1 MEKTAKT
8 DNFLKAIK
16 KYADEQRNAM
26 RTEVEQL
33 KEEKIK
39 EAEKKAKYDSEKLIK
54 DRLEAKRNEQTSKL
68 AKMTQDGQ
76 KKLFLE
82 RAEMTDSVF
91 KKAEEKLIEYTKT
104 AVYGEKLLQSAKNI
118 AALFGG
124 ESCTVYVNERDMAA
138 ADKIKPLF
146 SGETEF
152 SVDKTIKIGGLK
164 GYCKAMS
171 IVADETLDSKLN
183 AQREW
188 FIENSGLSVL

>member
-1 MEKTAKT
+1 MNKTEKT
-8 DNFLKAIK
+8 DNFLKTIK

-54 DRLEAKRNEQTSKL
+54 DKLEAKRNEETSRL
-68 AKMTQDGQ
+68 AKLTQEGQ

-82 RAEMTDSVF
+82 RAEMTDNVF
-91 KKAEEKLIEYTKT
+91 KKAEEKLIEYTKS
-104 AVYGEKLLQSAKNI
+104 AEYSEKLLQSANEI
-118 AALFGG
+118 AALFGS
-124 ESCTVYVNERDMAA
+124 ESCTLYLNEKDMSF
-138 ADKIKPLF
+138 ADRLKVLF
-146 SGETEF
+146 AGETE
-152 SVDKTIKIGGLK
+152 VCTDKTIKIGGLK
-164 GYCKAMS
+164 GYCNALS
-171 IVADETLDSKLN
+171 IVADETLDSKLG

>member
-1 MEKTAKT
+1 MNKTAKT

-54 DRLEAKRNEQTSKL
+54 DKLEAKRNEETSRL
-68 AKMTQDGQ
+68 AKLTQEGQ

-91 KKAEEKLIEYTKT
+91 KKAEEKLALYTKT
-104 AVYGEKLLQSAKNI
+104 AEYSEKLMESTKNI
-118 AALFGG
+118 AALFGS
-124 ESCTVYVNERDMAA
+124 ESCTLYLNEKHMSF
-138 ADKIKPLF
+138 ADKLKTLF
-146 SGETEF
+146 VGETE
-152 SVDKTIKIGGLK
+152 VCTDKTIKIGGLK
-164 GYCKAMS
+164 GYCKALS
-171 IVADETLDSKLN
+171 IVADETLDSKLY

>member
-1 MEKTAKT
+1 MNKTAKT

-54 DRLEAKRNEQTSKL
+54 DKLEAKRNEETSRL
-68 AKMTQDGQ
+68 AKLTQEGQ

-104 AVYGEKLLQSAKNI
+104 AEYSDKLLESAKNV

-124 ESCTVYVNERDMAA
+124 ESCTLYLNEKDMGF
-138 ADKIKPLF
+138 ADRLKALF
-146 SGETEF
+146 GGETEVF
-152 SVDKTIKIGGLK
+152 TDKTIKIGGLK
-164 GYCKAMS
+164 GYCKTLS
-171 IVADETLDSKLN
+171 IVADETLDSKLG

>member
-68 AKMTQDGQ
+68 AKMTQEGQ

-104 AVYGEKLLQSAKNI
+104 ADYGEKLLQSAKNI

-138 ADKIKPLF
+138 ADKIKALF